1 MKSLRYYG
9 PGDIRLEETAIPVL
23 SAGELLIRV
32 EVAGICA
39 TDVKTFQRGHPKI
52 QPGSVIGHEISGVI
66 SDVNQVGGWMIGDKV
81 TVAPYAPCKDCFF
94 CNRGDFI
101 NCERLMADGIDPGG
115 FSEYVRVPRHIV
127 RQGLFKLPDN
137 LPFSIGCFAEP
148 LACCVHGLV
157 ELELKPD
164 DVLLIVGD
172 GTMGLLQAMIARQM
186 GVDRIIL
193 TGLIPERLNKAK
205 AFTDM
210 VIDINK
216 QDTILEVNRFSRGGA
231 DKVMVSVGIP
241 EVVEDSIQLIRKGG
255 ILNIY
260 AGMPKEKKINI
271 DPNSIHYDG
280 IKLLGTFGFTP
291 EHFKKAVNLLLPLRK
306 NIESIISGMVNAENF
321 STALMDMVNYRGI
334 KYLIN
339 FSDTEGGAYR

>member
-9 PGDIRLEETAIPVL
+9 PGDIRLEETAIPEL
-23 SAGELLIRV
+23 SAGEVLIRV
-32 EVAGICA
+32 EVAGVCA

-66 SDVNQVGGWMIGDKV
+66 SDVKQVEGWMVGDRV

-101 NCERLMADGIDPGG
+101 NCEHLMLDGIDPGG
-115 FSEYVRVPRHIV
+115 FSEYVRVPGHIV
-127 RQGLFKLPDN
+127 QQGLFKLPDVI
-137 LPFSIGCFAEP
+137 PFSTGCFAEP
-148 LACCVHGLV
+148 LACCVHGLD
-157 ELELKPD
+157 ELELKTD

-172 GTMGLLQAMIARQM
+172 GTMGLLQAMISREM
-186 GVDRIIL
+186 GVNRIIL
-193 TGLIPERLNKAK
+193 TGLIPERLNIAK
-205 AFTDM
+205 TIADL
-210 VIDINK
+210 VIDITK
-216 QDTILEVNRFSRGGA
+216 QDTVSEINKFSRGGA

-241 EVVEDSIQLIRKGG
+241 EVVEDSMQLIRKGG

-260 AGMPKEKKINI
+260 AGMPKGKMINI

-280 IKLLGTFGFTP
+280 VKLLGTFGFTP
-291 EHFKKAVNLLLPLRK
+291 EHFKKAINLLLPLQK
-306 NIESIISGMVNAENF
+306 NIESIISGTVSPENI
-321 STALMDMVNYRGI
+321 SKALMDMANFHGI

-339 FSDTEGGAYR
+339 FSDTEGDAYR